1 MEDTVTQR
9 KTKLHHIRGVHH
21 KNYDLTMKQ
30 VLHLRHVKSFFWE
43 FKVVVLVRRR
53 FFLKKRFALWDLYN
67 LNKSHLLCFWITII
81 LDTIARDIT
90 TFNRSIVACRNFSW
104 KRWGPIMLLYLVCL
118 IREKIPFFAEK
129 FDLILTLIS
138 IQTILL
144 KYKGSSEKCINKGNA
159 IISLILLENKMRVIH
174 MQQKIKN
181 ICHIWT
187 MFL

>member
-9 KTKLHHIRGVHH
+9 KIKLHHIRGVHH

-43 FKVVVLVRRR
+43 FKVVVLVRGH
-53 FFLKKRFALWDLYN
+53 FFLKKRFALWELYN
-67 LNKSHLLCFWITII
+67 LYKSHLLCFWITII

-104 KRWGPIMLLYLVCL
+104 KRWGPTMLLYLVCL
-118 IREKIPFFAEK
+118 IREKTSIFFRAIWPD
-129 FDLILTLIS
+129 FNTDIS

-159 IISLILLENKMRVIH
+159 IISFK
-174 MQQKIKN
+174 
-181 ICHIWT
+181 
-187 MFL
+187 